1 MTLEEY
7 RNNAK
12 LNYSQLARKLGLT
25 EATMVRRWCL
35 SPNHKTG
42 SKRHIPSYRHM
53 LTIIQPTDDGYKC
66 AICAGMECDR
76 CDKRMYIDC
85 DITPEYCGIEDD
97 DHFSD
102 GSRFICEDCLTDNE
116 AIGYNNYMKMDNN

>member
-1 MTLEEY
+1 MKAQNLIDPCVEC
-7 RNNAK
+7 
-12 LNYSQLARKLGLT
+12 GLST
-25 EATMVRRWCL
+25 AF
-35 SPNHKTG
+35 G
-42 SKRHIPSYRHM
+42 SGNFVDRI
-53 LTIIQPTDDGYKC
+53 PTDDGYKC

-116 AIGYNNYMKMDNN
+116 AIGYNNYMNMENDNG